1 MSNIEESTGITRR
14 GALCALSLVTV
25 GIFSSPE
32 AATAATGVKILP
44 SGKVRVTLKS
54 NPALKKVGGVVRI
67 DDVDGRSI
75 ALVRTSAKA
84 YAAVN
89 LLCTHQGGELV
100 QTGNQWQCQTHQATF
115 TLAGKNLVGPAS
127 KALKQLPVK
136 ATASMVTIG

>member
-1 MSNIEESTGITRR
+1 MSNIEESTAITRR

-32 AATAATGVKILP
+32 TATAATGVKILP

>member
-1 MSNIEESTGITRR
+1 MSDIEESAGITRR
-14 GALCALSLVTV
+14 GALCALSLVSI

-54 NPALKKVGGVVRI
+54 NPVLRKVGGVVRI
-67 DDVDGRSI
+67 DNVDGRSI

-89 LLCTHQGGELV
+89 LLCTHLGGELV
-100 QTGNQWQCQTHQATF
+100 QIGNQWQCQVHQATF
-115 TLAGKNLVGPAS
+115 TLTGKNLVGPALT
-127 KALKQLPVK
+127 ALKRLPVK
-136 ATASMVTIG
+136 ATASIVTIG

>member
-1 MSNIEESTGITRR
+1 MSNIEESTAITRR

-32 AATAATGVKILP
+32 TATAATGVKILP

-75 ALVRTSAKA
+75 ALVRTSAKS

>member
-1 MSNIEESTGITRR
+1 MSDIDETAGITRR
-14 GALCALSLVTV
+14 GALCALSLVSV

-32 AATAATGVKILP
+32 TATAATGIKILP
-44 SGKVRVTLKS
+44 SGKVQVTLKS
-54 NPALKKVGGVVRI
+54 NPALRKVGGVVRI
-67 DDVDGRSI
+67 DDVKGRSI

-84 YAAVN
+84 YVAVN

-100 QTGNQWQCQTHQATF
+100 QTGNQWQCQEHQATF

-136 ATASMVTIG
+136 ATASVVTIG

>member
-14 GALCALSLVTV
+14 SALCALSLVTV

-32 AATAATGVKILP
+32 TATAATGVKILP